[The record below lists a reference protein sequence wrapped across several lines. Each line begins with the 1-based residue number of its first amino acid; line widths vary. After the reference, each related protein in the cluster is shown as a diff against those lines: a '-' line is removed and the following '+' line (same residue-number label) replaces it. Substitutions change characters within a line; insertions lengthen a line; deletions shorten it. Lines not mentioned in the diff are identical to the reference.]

1 MARRHSPEQL
11 GDEDGEDEV
20 SVRMR
25 ACGMPGHAFVR
36 A

>member
-20 SVRMR
+20 SVRLR
-25 ACGMPGHAFVR
+25 ACVMPGPAFVC